1 VKYSLEKRFMEP
13 ASRSSRGDQT
23 RTALAADV
31 ARFGLDPAAEL
42 AVVELLR
49 TARDLEAVF
58 AAELAPHG
66 LSLSRFAILM
76 ELRTARDQQLSLTA
90 LGQRLVVVPSNVTKQ
105 VDALEARGLVT
116 RVPSA
121 VDRRMTFVRLTQE
134 GAALL
139 ERILPAHYA
148 GQSRLLAHLS
158 AAERTALIRLLQ
170 AVQRGGAPGTSA
182 IKAATS
188 VADPAASERRAGAAG
203 TAGIEAAAEGR
214 TSS

>member
-1 VKYSLEKRFMEP
+1 MAL
-13 ASRSSRGDQT
+13 ASGSSRGAQT

-49 TARDLEAVF
+49 AARDLEAVF

-105 VDALEARGLVT
+105 VDALEARGLVA

-134 GAALL
+134 GGALL

-148 GQSRLLAHLS
+148 GQSRLLADLS
-158 AAERTALIRLLQ
+158 TAERTALIGLLQ
-170 AVQRGGAPGTSA
+170 AVQRG
-182 IKAATS
+182 AAEVAVAS
-188 VADPAASERRAGAAG
+188 VADADASEPRAGGASAAG
-203 TAGIEAAAEGR
+203 TAQGAEA
-214 TSS
+214 

>member
-1 VKYSLEKRFMEP
+1 MATVPRP
-13 ASRSSRGDQT
+13 ARGDQA

-121 VDRRMTFVRLTQE
+121 VDRRITFVRLTE
-134 GAALL
+134 AGAALL

-158 AAERTALIRLLQ
+158 AAERTTLIRLLQ
-170 AVQRGGAPGTSA
+170 AVQRGGAGV
-182 IKAATS
+182 AATS
-188 VADPAASERRAGAAG
+188 VAAPAGGARRAG
-203 TAGIEAAAEGR
+203 TEAAAEGR
-214 TSS
+214 SPS

>member
-1 VKYSLEKRFMEP
+1 MASS
-13 ASRSSRGDQT
+13 SRSARGAQT
-23 RTALAADV
+23 RTVLAADV
-31 ARFGLDPAAEL
+31 ATFGLDPAAEL

-49 TARDLEAVF
+49 SARDLEAVF

-76 ELRTARDQQLSLTA
+76 ELRTARDRQLSLTA
-90 LGQRLVVVPSNVTKQ
+90 LGDRLVVVPSNVTKQ

-121 VDRRMTFVRLTQE
+121 VDRRMTFVRLTEE

-158 AAERTALIRLLQ
+158 AAERAALIGLLQ
-170 AVQRGGAPGTSA
+170 AVQRGVDEVAAASA
-182 IKAATS
+182 S
-188 VADPAASERRAGAAG
+188 DPAGGGRRIGRGRAGAADG
-203 TAGIEAAAEGR
+203 AVTAGVGA
-214 TSS
+214 SS

>member
-1 VKYSLEKRFMEP
+1 M
-13 ASRSSRGDQT
+13 ASSSRAPRGDPA
-23 RTALAADV
+23 RRALAADV
-31 ARFGLDPAAEL
+31 ATFGLDPSAEL

-49 TARDLEAVF
+49 TARDLEAAF

-76 ELRTARDQQLSLTA
+76 ELRTARDRQLSLTA

-121 VDRRMTFVRLTQE
+121 VDRRMTFVRLTDQ

-139 ERILPAHYA
+139 EQILPAHFA
-148 GQSRLLAHLS
+148 GQSRLLVHLS
-158 AAERTALIRLLQ
+158 PAERTALVASLQ
-170 AVQRGGAPGTSA
+170 AVQRATQEIPAERATDADQGADDG
-182 IKAATS
+182 
-188 VADPAASERRAGAAG
+188 RAGS
-203 TAGIEAAAEGR
+203 AGIAEPAKAE
-214 TSS
+214 SSA

>member
-1 VKYSLEKRFMEP
+1 MEP
-13 ASRSSRGDQT
+13 ASRPSRGDQR

-105 VDALEARGLVT
+105 VDALEARGLVA

-134 GAALL
+134 GGALL

-148 GQSRLLAHLS
+148 GQSRLLADLS
-158 AAERTALIRLLQ
+158 TAERTALIGLLQ
-170 AVQRGGAPGTSA
+170 AVQRG
-182 IKAATS
+182 AAEVAVAS
-188 VADPAASERRAGAAG
+188 VADADASEPRAGGASAAG
-203 TAGIEAAAEGR
+203 TAQGAEA
-214 TSS
+214 